1 MIDFEKSFII
11 LGKAGMSP
19 KRDFYFLLACV
30 QPPPRLYTGYF
41 TYPIGFFNVMLFLN
55 QHILESE
62 TPILKD
68 KGDWLYGVELV
79 SRSENLLILANIQFP
94 MWCLIAHYIF
104 IMARNWFSKLWL
116 LMLQGLDRYSFVP
129 RW

>member
-19 KRDFYFLLACV
+19 KRDFHFLLACV
-30 QPPPRLYTGYF
+30 QPPPRLYTDYF

-62 TPILKD
+62 TPISKD
-68 KGDWLYGVELV
+68 KGDCMEL
-79 SRSENLLILANIQFP
+79 S
-94 MWCLIAHYIF
+94 
-104 IMARNWFSKLWL
+104 WFRVLRIYLS
-116 LMLQGLDRYSFVP
+116 
-129 RW
+129 

>member
-19 KRDFYFLLACV
+19 KRDFHFLLACV

-68 KGDWLYGVELV
+68 IGDGMELSWFRV
-79 SRSENLLILANIQFP
+79 LRIYL
-94 MWCLIAHYIF
+94 CLIAQYIF
-104 IMARNWFSKLWL
+104 LIAQTDFPIIAF
-116 LMLQGLDRYSFVP
+116 YSPVP
-129 RW
+129 